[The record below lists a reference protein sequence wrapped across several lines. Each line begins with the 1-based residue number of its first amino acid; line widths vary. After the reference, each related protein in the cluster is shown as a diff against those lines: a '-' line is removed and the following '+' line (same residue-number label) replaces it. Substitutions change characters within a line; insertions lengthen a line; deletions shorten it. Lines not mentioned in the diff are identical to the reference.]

1 MSPTIIRF
9 IKYSIVGFSTFVF
22 DLLLLTL
29 VTHVW
34 PYSTVYAAGIT
45 FFIAVSLNYFISRKY
60 VFRKTSRGVKM
71 GYTNFIGIALI
82 GMGIVMGGMYVLT
95 VFLAWNYLIS
105 RICIAIVT
113 GLWNYLLNLH
123 VNFKVAGKH

>member
-1 MSPTIIRF
+1 
-9 IKYSIVGFSTFVF
+9 
-22 DLLLLTL
+22 
-29 VTHVW
+29 
-34 PYSTVYAAGIT
+34 
-45 FFIAVSLNYFISRKY
+45 
-60 VFRKTSRGVKM
+60 M